1 MIRRYATPLA
11 FKQALEQRIK
21 SLSTTGADFA
31 RRRQLLVFDRFLARV
46 VSVVGDAVTLKGGLV
61 LEMRLA
67 RARTTQDIDLRMMGS
82 ADHVLE
88 RLQAAGR
95 LDLGDYMSFEVRP
108 DLDHPEIRNE
118 GMQYD
123 GYRYRAECRL
133 AGAIYSRPFGVDV
146 AFGDPLVGEPD
157 LLLADDLLNFAGI
170 APPTLRLYPVVSHIA
185 EKLHALTMPRL
196 RPNTRVRDLPDLALL
211 ATTGEILEEE
221 LRLAFDRTFRF
232 RGTHSLPTSVPES
245 PAFWEAFYA
254 AMAETDELVWRTLTE
269 VSEAVSSFLDPV
281 LGYPPEGRV
290 WVPGDWNWLMA
301 RKLSKKTRANLGI
314 EI

>member
-21 SLSTTGADFA
+21 SSSATGTDFA

-67 RARTTQDIDLRMMGS
+67 RARTTQDIDLRMTGS
-82 ADHVLE
+82 PDKVLE

-95 LDLGDYMSFEVRP
+95 LDLGDYMLFEVQP

-157 LLLADDLLNFAGI
+157 LAVADDLLSFAGI
-170 APPTLRLYPVVSHIA
+170 APPTLRLYPVISHIA
-185 EKLHALTMPRL
+185 
-196 RPNTRVRDLPDLALL
+196 
-211 ATTGEILEEE
+211 
-221 LRLAFDRTFRF
+221 
-232 RGTHSLPTSVPES
+232 
-245 PAFWEAFYA
+245 
-254 AMAETDELVWRTLTE
+254 
-269 VSEAVSSFLDPV
+269 
-281 LGYPPEGRV
+281 
-290 WVPGDWNWLMA
+290 
-301 RKLSKKTRANLGI
+301 
-314 EI
+314 